1 MQLSNLV
8 FKPHYIYVRY
18 CSRICMSIL
27 DWRLF
32 ILESVVIL
40 AVCMRLIKYLTE
52 SPKSLWFLGA
62 IIYIYLFYMVSLRKR
77 EKQRVALHGNC
88 CHAFLQ
94 GRLQCTVDCRVLD
107 HNFISNLF
115 GSFLVWMK
123 NLGRFLFLSLV
134 LSPLKKWFI
143 PKWVRSENS
152 SVFTHACM
160 LGNLK
165 VVRLDIN

>member
-1 MQLSNLV
+1 
-8 FKPHYIYVRY
+8 
-18 CSRICMSIL
+18 
-27 DWRLF
+27 
-32 ILESVVIL
+32 
-40 AVCMRLIKYLTE
+40 
-52 SPKSLWFLGA
+52 
-62 IIYIYLFYMVSLRKR
+62 MVSLRKR

-94 GRLQCTVDCRVLD
+94 GRQCTVDCRVLD

-165 VVRLDIN
+165 VVRLDISYISNFHLPSEIVVFWFSYVRTCRSHRSHNMKWRATKWSYARTIKWAIPLVRTYVHATCFNG